1 MKFEIL
7 FQKTALHIAVENEKL
22 EIIGL
27 LVKDKRIDV
36 NITNEIFLLHVSIR
50 FNSFYKMVLLCIIS
64 ERDL

>member
-27 LVKDKRIDV
+27 LLKDKRIDV
-36 NITNEIFLLHVSIR
+36 NITNEIFLLHV
-50 FNSFYKMVLLCIIS
+50 FNKVSFIL
-64 ERDL
+64 